1 MSKRA
6 VSFLLSLLF
15 LILLVPAP
23 SAHADGFDMSTL
35 RERYVI
41 LVNADDPTT
50 ALYGIEKNADEQ
62 CSTGST

>member
-1 MSKRA
+1 MRCIYMSKRA

-41 LVNADDPTT
+41 LVNADMGLEIIWLGFCMT
-50 ALYGIEKNADEQ
+50 
-62 CSTGST
+62 